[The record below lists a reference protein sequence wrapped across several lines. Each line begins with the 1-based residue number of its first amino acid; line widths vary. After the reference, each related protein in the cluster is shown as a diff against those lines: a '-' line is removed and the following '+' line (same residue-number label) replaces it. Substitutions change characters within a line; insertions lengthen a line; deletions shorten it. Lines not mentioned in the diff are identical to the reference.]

1 MSIDEWISTEAVLV
15 VFLYFCDS
23 VVVREVDRRRESL
36 CRRGEKNSSH
46 SKFYPIKNV
55 STHVLS
61 CVKIYHASILFRAAG
76 SYFGQCCDHG
86 HKHFRIN

>member
-46 SKFYPIKNV
+46 SKFYPIKKRFNACFIV
-55 STHVLS
+55 RENLS
-61 CVKIYHASILFRAAG
+61 CIHLV
-76 SYFGQCCDHG
+76 
-86 HKHFRIN
+86 